1 MINLYIKQHLYIYK
15 VDKMY
20 TVPYLPKLMMIISKP
35 TCKKTQPHLSLS
47 LF

>member
-1 MINLYIKQHLYIYK
+1 MYK

-35 TCKKTQPHLSLS
+35 TCKKAAHLSLS
-47 LF
+47 FLSAFPMF